1 MKHIMN
7 RMMTF
12 ALALVLIV
20 SAFAVPGMAAGKGR
34 AAQGRT
40 GAKASA
46 RSGARASSARKA
58 ANSKSAKA
66 AAQAPRGKGAKVAAQ
81 EARGSAATSDGLI
94 PARLPEEITYK
105 RTGDGGSS
113 GADSVTS
120 TVAWDLKNHEVS
132 AYEQPYN
139 AGSAPWLLAFL
150 YTGTETPNSALEA
163 RLGYDGMKQNQD
175 MILASNPLI
184 TSGIIKTLVVVDNKG
199 YQQTADQYRYSF
211 QVVNRQLKRV
221 DCSKVEAGLYGT
233 DVRRTNSWVTYDYD
247 SAGRVV
253 AIRHSDGRVDTFAYG
268 EDGRLESFTVNKLT
282 LKVQYDGD
290 KMIPANQVT
299 KTTYT
304 RDGGRI
310 VGVSTELPGVYTE
323 SYKISTWAE

>member
-1 MKHIMN
+1 MKQITN
-7 RMMTF
+7 RMMTL
-12 ALALVLIV
+12 ALALVLVV
-20 SAFAVPGMAAGKGR
+20 SVFAVPGMAAGKGR
-34 AAQGRT
+34 T
-40 GAKASA
+40 
-46 RSGARASSARKA
+46 ASSAARAGAQPA
-58 ANSKSAKA
+58 ARSSASDRIV
-66 AAQAPRGKGAKVAAQ
+66 PAK
-81 EARGSAATSDGLI
+81 
-94 PARLPEEITYK
+94 LPEDITYT
-105 RTGDGGSS
+105 RTGNGGSS
-113 GADSVTS
+113 GANSVTS

-150 YTGTETPNSALEA
+150 YTGTETPSSALEA

-233 DVRRTNSWVTYDYD
+233 NVRRTSSWVTYDYD

-253 AIRHSDGRVDTFAYG
+253 TIRHSDGRVDTFTYG
-268 EDGRLESFTVNKLT
+268 ADGRLESFTVNKLT

>member
-34 AAQGRT
+34 TAQVRT

-58 ANSKSAKA
+58 ASSSKGAKA
-66 AAQAPRGKGAKVAAQ
+66 AVQAP
-81 EARGSAATSDGLI
+81 RGSAATSDDLI

-105 RTGDGGSS
+105 RTGNGGSS
-113 GADSVTS
+113 GANSVTS

-150 YTGTETPNSALEA
+150 YTGSKTPNSALEA

-175 MILASNPLI
+175 IILASNPLI
-184 TSGIIKTLVVVDNKG
+184 TSGIIKTLIVVDNKG

-268 EDGRLESFTVNKLT
+268 ADGRLEAFTVNKLT
-282 LKVQYDGD
+282 LKVQYDGG

-304 RDGGRI
+304 RDDGRV